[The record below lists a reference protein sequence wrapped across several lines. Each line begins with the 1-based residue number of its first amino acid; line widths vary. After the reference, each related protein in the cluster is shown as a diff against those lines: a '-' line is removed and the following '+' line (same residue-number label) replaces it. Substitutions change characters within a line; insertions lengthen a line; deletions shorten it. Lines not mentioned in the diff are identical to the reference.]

1 MVTST
6 DPIGAPPK
14 AALRYLSWTPVIFGA
29 LVATAL
35 SSILL
40 TFGATMGLGVM
51 STAPSWRDASAALA
65 LLSGLYL
72 IIQAVISFGV
82 GGYIAGRTRNVA
94 VASDSL
100 EIEHSDGMH
109 GLGAWALAVVLGALL
124 AAFLGSATLTRSG
137 GNLPSARTSAAEPL
151 LSYEID
157 RMFRPVRRAA
167 NVDLSQ
173 ERAEAGRILL
183 TSSSHSGMSSEDR
196 AYLVQMV
203 SGATGLTGPD
213 AERRVDTAVSNSQ
226 TAIARSRRS
235 SVILAFSI
243 AAALLLGAVVSWAAA
258 SGGGRH
264 RDGAPI
270 PNWLRTD
277 GTRAGS
283 AAEWHDK
290 TPATRE
296 GSYGSS

>member
-1 MVTST
+1 MTISM
-6 DPIGAPPK
+6 DPSVAPLK
-14 AALRYLSWTPVIFGA
+14 VASHYVSWTPVIFGA

-40 TFGATMGLGVM
+40 TFGATIGLGVI

-72 IIQAVISFGV
+72 IIQAAISFGV
-82 GGYIAGRTRNVA
+82 GGYIAGRVRTVT
-94 VASDSL
+94 VASDSV
-100 EIEHSDGMH
+100 EVEYRDGLH

-124 AAFLGSATLTRSG
+124 AALLGSATLTRSS
-137 GNLPSARTSAAEPL
+137 GNLTSARTTAAEPL

-157 RMFRPVRRAA
+157 RMFRPARRAP

-196 AYLVQMV
+196 AYLVQLV
-203 SGATGLTGPD
+203 SAETGLTGAD
-213 AERRVDTAVSNSQ
+213 AERRVDTAIANSQ

-235 SVILAFSI
+235 SVILAFSV

-258 SGGGRH
+258 SAGGRH
-264 RDGAPI
+264 RDGASE
-270 PNWLRTD
+270 PNWLQ
-277 GTRAGS
+277 TRGMTS
-283 AAEWHDK
+283 GD
-290 TPATRE
+290 RR
-296 GSYGSS
+296 GLI

>member
-1 MVTST
+1 MTISM
-6 DPIGAPPK
+6 DPSVAPLK
-14 AALRYLSWTPVIFGA
+14 AAPRYLSWTPVILGA

-40 TFGATMGLGVM
+40 AFGATIGLGVT

-72 IIQAVISFGV
+72 IIQAAISFGV
-82 GGYIAGRTRNVA
+82 GGYIAGRTRTVA
-94 VASDSL
+94 VAGDAL
-100 EIEHSDGMH
+100 EIEHRDGVH
-109 GLGAWALAVVLGALL
+109 GLGAWALAVVLVAVL
-124 AAFLGSATLTRSG
+124 ATFLGGATLSRSG
-137 GNLPSARTSAAEPL
+137 SDLPSARTSAAEPL

-157 RMFRPVRRAA
+157 RMFRPTRRPA

-203 SGATGLTGPD
+203 SATTGLTGPD
-213 AERRVDTAVSNSQ
+213 AERRVDTAISNSQ

-235 SVILAFSI
+235 SVILAFSV
-243 AAALLLGAVVSWAAA
+243 AAALLLGAVGSWAAA
-258 SGGGRH
+258 SAGGRH

-270 PNWLRTD
+270 PNWLRTH
-277 GTRAGS
+277 AGS
-283 AAEWHDK
+283 RHGALC
-290 TPATRE
+290 
-296 GSYGSS
+296 

>member
-1 MVTST
+1 MTISM
-6 DPIGAPPK
+6 DPSAAPLEAPR
-14 AALRYLSWTPVIFGA
+14 RYVSWTAVILGA

-40 TFGATMGLGVM
+40 AFGATIGLGVI
-51 STAPSWRDASAALA
+51 SASPSWRDASAALA

-72 IIQAVISFGV
+72 IIQAGISFGV
-82 GGYIAGRTRNVA
+82 GGYLAGRTRSVA
-94 VASDSL
+94 VAADSL
-100 EIEHSDGMH
+100 EIEHSDGVH

-137 GNLPSARTSAAEPL
+137 GNLSSARTSAGEPL

-157 RMFRPVRRAA
+157 RLFRPVRRAA

-203 SGATGLTGPD
+203 SAATGLTGPD
-213 AERRVDTAVSNSQ
+213 IERRVDTAISNSR

-235 SVILAFSI
+235 SVILAFSV

-258 SGGGRH
+258 SAGGRH

-270 PNWLRTD
+270 PNWLQTH
-277 GTRAGS
+277 GTAAGR
-283 AAEWHDK
+283 H
-290 TPATRE
+290 R
-296 GSYGSS
+296 GVM

>member
-1 MVTST
+1 MAVSR
-6 DPIGAPPK
+6 DPSVVPLD
-14 AALRYLSWTPVIFGA
+14 AARRYISWTPVILGA

-40 TFGATMGLGVM
+40 AFGATIGLGVA

-65 LLSGLYL
+65 LLSGVYL
-72 IIQAVISFGV
+72 IIQAAISFGA
-82 GGYIAGRTRNVA
+82 GGYIAGRTRSVA
-94 VASDSL
+94 VAADPV
-100 EIEHSDGMH
+100 EIEHSDGVH
-109 GLGAWALAVVLGALL
+109 GLGAWALAVVLGVLL
-124 AAFLGSATLTRSG
+124 ATFLGSATLTRSG

-157 RMFRPVRRAA
+157 RMFRPARRAA
-167 NVDLSQ
+167 TVDLSQ

-183 TSSSHSGMSSEDR
+183 TSSSHSEINGDDR

-203 SGATGLTGPD
+203 SAIAGLAGPE
-213 AERRVDTAVSNSQ
+213 AERRVDTTISNSQ

-258 SGGGRH
+258 SAGGRH
-264 RDGAPI
+264 RDGAPS
-270 PNWLRTD
+270 PNWLRTH
-277 GTRAGS
+277 GTPVGS
-283 AAEWHDK
+283 RH
-290 TPATRE
+290 
-296 GSYGSS
+296 G